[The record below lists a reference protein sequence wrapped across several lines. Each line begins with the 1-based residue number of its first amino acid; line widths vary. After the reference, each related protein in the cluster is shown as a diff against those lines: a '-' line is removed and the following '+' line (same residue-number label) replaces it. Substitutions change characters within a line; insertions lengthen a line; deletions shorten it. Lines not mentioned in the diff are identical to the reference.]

1 MYMPSSSSEQVRSS
15 TEKFTS
21 SSSSSLSAV
30 VLEFSQAL
38 SDSEHLQ
45 RSVQFSPA
53 FLHWQW
59 FVEHLDFTQ
68 PHLMRCIIAS
78 GAGST

>member
-15 TEKFTS
+15 EKFTP

-30 VLEFSQAL
+30 VLEFSQAS

-59 FVEHLDFTQ
+59 FVEHLDFAQ

-78 GAGST
+78 EAGSS